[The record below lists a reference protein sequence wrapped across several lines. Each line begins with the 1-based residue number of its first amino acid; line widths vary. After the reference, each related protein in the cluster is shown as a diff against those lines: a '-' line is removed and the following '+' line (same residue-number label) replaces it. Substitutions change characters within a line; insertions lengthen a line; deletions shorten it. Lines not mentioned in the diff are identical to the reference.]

1 MCLCYGKKV
10 KCQNSFVVVSETYIC
25 LLNRNFCYFIITF
38 FIPNKFALIQF
49 HVIFTLDKE
58 FYAEHELICKLKNFA
73 ATFLMPTRLR
83 SLLDYNWNI
92 MRQRISVYQQRFF
105 FPTKNRWRRS
115 NSFCVS
121 PSSLNETIPYRHA
134 LTKFFVKQ
142 NLPLSSQSPYKET
155 DVAGMRHAG
164 SSQQNLINHTETDV
178 FCMYHYIVQVFQV
191 SPIYLH
197 LLKYKV

>member
-1 MCLCYGKKV
+1 MQIKK
-10 KCQNSFVVVSETYIC
+10 
-25 LLNRNFCYFIITF
+25 FCGNIPDAHTITVASRLQL
-38 FIPNKFALIQF
+38 K
-49 HVIFTLDKE
+49 H
-58 FYAEHELICKLKNFA
+58 HE
-73 ATFLMPTRLR
+73 
-83 SLLDYNWNI
+83 
-92 MRQRISVYQQRFF
+92 
-105 FPTKNRWRRS
+105 TKNLRLPAEILFPNQKPMRS

-178 FCMYHYIVQVFQV
+178 FCMYHYNVQVFQV

-197 LLKYKV
+197 LLQYKV